1 MCSCQDR
8 SVLPQPERRMTKA
21 VRRAFEKS
29 AAVQKS
35 RRPGRDVARRRVE
48 PAAYR
53 VRSTRLQVHESVRP
67 RKGSSTTP
75 TNTTY
80 YEPSPHASVVYLIFK
95 DAVGIRIL
103 VFYWPVIS
111 ENMIVLLHRCW

>member
-8 SVLPQPERRMTKA
+8 SALPQPERRMTKA

-48 PAAYR
+48 PAAQPGFKYMR
-53 VRSTRLQVHESVRP
+53 VYGLAKAAQQHRQTLRTTSRRRTRL
-67 RKGSSTTP
+67 
-75 TNTTY
+75 
-80 YEPSPHASVVYLIFK
+80 LFI
-95 DAVGIRIL
+95 
-103 VFYWPVIS
+103 
-111 ENMIVLLHRCW
+111 